1 MKGNWFVLWVLTGH
15 ERDVLAE
22 LQETPGILEALVP
35 MEQLWY
41 RREGAWEQRPS
52 VAIPGYVFL
61 RCDMDTSIYHRI
73 CGVHKLPHVI
83 GWLGSDSMW
92 PTIVPEQ
99 EMLPV
104 IELNAGCD
112 PASQLQDVAI
122 DRRKRRGRG
131 TLTLYG
137 QAKTIVFTPRTN
149 EKQPENERV
158 DQRPAT
164 DEGDQSPQETTE
176 GEA

>member
-1 MKGNWFVLWVLTGH
+1 MKGNWFVLWVRTGR
-15 ERDVLAE
+15 ELDVLAE
-22 LQETPGILEALVP
+22 LKQTPGVLEALVP
-35 MEQLWY
+35 VEQLWY
-41 RREGAWEQRPS
+41 RQGGDWEQRPS

-61 RCDMDTSIYHRI
+61 RCEMNAAIYHRI
-73 CGVHKLPHVI
+73 CGVRKIPHVI

-104 IELNAGCD
+104 INLHAGCD
-112 PASQLQDVAI
+112 PASQLHDVTI

-137 QAKTIVFTPRTN
+137 KDKTIVFTPRTGV
-149 EKQPENERV
+149 EAPSV
-158 DQRPAT
+158 PA
-164 DEGDQSPQETTE
+164 SE
-176 GEA
+176 GETLES